1 MPQPFNP
8 TFLEAFPMP
17 QATHADAELILKL
30 YDARREAEI
39 RKARHWWT
47 TAFWPE
53 SADDVVK
60 VMRSIGAQENA
71 WLRQVLGY
79 WSMASSFVSHGVLNE
94 DLFFEPS
101 FSGEMFFIY
110 AKLEPYLPELRE
122 KLQNPLLLAN
132 LEKLIHSPK
141 GQERYKVISKNVENL
156 RKTRAESMAK
166 AS

>member
-1 MPQPFNP
+1 
-8 TFLEAFPMP
+8 MP

-47 TAFWPE
+47 TTFWPE

-60 VMRSIGAQENA
+60 IMRSIGAQENA
-71 WLRQVLGY
+71 WIRQVLGY

-110 AKLEPYLPELRE
+110 AKIEPYLPELRE
-122 KLQNPLLLAN
+122 KLQNPLLLAK
-132 LEKLIHSPK
+132 LEKLVHSPK
-141 GQERYKVISKNVENL
+141 GQELYKVISKNVENL
-156 RKTRAESMAK
+156 RKARAESMAK